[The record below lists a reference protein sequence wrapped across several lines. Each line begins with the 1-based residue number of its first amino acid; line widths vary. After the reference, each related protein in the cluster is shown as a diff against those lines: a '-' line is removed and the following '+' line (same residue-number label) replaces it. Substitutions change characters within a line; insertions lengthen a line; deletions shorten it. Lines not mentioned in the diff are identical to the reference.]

1 MFNID
6 DCIGFITNK
15 CSKKI
20 SDEFNRRLQEYGVTR
35 VQWIA
40 IFYIGKYDN
49 GIFQRELSDL
59 MNVKES
65 SMVRL
70 IDRME
75 KEELVIRKKND
86 NDRRITSIFL
96 TDKGIILR
104 NKLLPLGEQFQ
115 KDATIGISS
124 EELDVFKKVLEK
136 MVNNI
141 S

>member
-124 EELDVFKKVLEK
+124 EELDIFKKVLEK

>member
-15 CSKKI
+15 CAKKI
-20 SDEFNRRLQEYGVTR
+20 ADEFNGRLQEHGVTR

-40 IFYIGKYDN
+40 LFYIGKSDSMS
-49 GIFQRELSDL
+49 QKELSDL

-75 KEELVIRKKND
+75 KEKLVVRKKNI
-86 NDRRITSIFL
+86 NDRRITSIVL
-96 TDKGIILR
+96 TDKGINLR
-104 NKLLPLGEQFQ
+104 NELLPLGEQFQ
-115 KDATIGISS
+115 KDATRGISN
-124 EELDVFKKVLEK
+124 EELDNFKKVLEK

>member
-15 CSKKI
+15 CAKKI
-20 SDEFNRRLQEYGVTR
+20 ADEFNRRLQEHGVTR

-40 IFYIGKYDN
+40 LFYIGKSN
-49 GIFQRELSDL
+49 SISQKELSDL

-75 KEELVIRKKND
+75 KEELVVRKKQT
-86 NDRRITSIFL
+86 NDRRITSIVL
-96 TDKGIILR
+96 TDKGINLR
-104 NKLLPLGEQFQ
+104 NELLPLGEQFQ
-115 KDATIGISS
+115 KDATSGISD
-124 EELDVFKKVLEK
+124 EELDNFKKVLEK

>member
-15 CSKKI
+15 GAKKLA
-20 SDEFNRRLQEYGVTR
+20 DEFNKRVQQYGMTR

-40 IFYIGKYDN
+40 LFYIGRSDS
-49 GIFQRELSDL
+49 IFQKELSDL

-75 KEELVIRKKND
+75 KEDLVIRKKQA

-96 TDKGIILR
+96 TPKGKEFR
-104 NKLLPLGEQFQ
+104 EKVLPLGQEFQ
-115 KDATIGISS
+115 DDATKGISA
-124 EELDVFKKVLEK
+124 EELNNFKNVLKK
-136 MVNNI
+136 MIQNI
-141 S
+141 C

>member
-15 CSKKI
+15 GAKKLA
-20 SDEFNRRLQEYGVTR
+20 DEFNKRVQEYGMTR

-40 IFYIGKYDN
+40 LFYIGKSD
-49 GIFQRELSDL
+49 GIFQKELSDL

-75 KEELVIRKKND
+75 KEDLVIRKKQA
-86 NDRRITSIFL
+86 NDRRVTSIFL
-96 TDKGIILR
+96 THKGKELR
-104 NKLLPLGEQFQ
+104 EKVLPLGQEFQ
-115 KDATIGISS
+115 DDATKEISS
-124 EELDVFKKVLEK
+124 EELDNFKKVLEK
-136 MVNNI
+136 MIKNI
-141 S
+141 C

>member
-96 TDKGIILR
+96 TDKGITLR

-124 EELDVFKKVLEK
+124 EELDIFKKVLEK

>member
-15 CSKKI
+15 GAKKL
-20 SDEFNRRLQEYGVTR
+20 SDEFNKRVQQYGMTR

-40 IFYIGKYDN
+40 LFYIGKAD
-49 GIFQRELSDL
+49 GIFQKELSDL

-75 KEELVIRKKND
+75 KEDLVIRKKQT
-86 NDRRITSIFL
+86 NDRRVTSIFL
-96 TDKGIILR
+96 TLKGKELR
-104 NKLLPLGEQFQ
+104 EKVLPLGQEFQ
-115 KDATIGISS
+115 DDATKGISS
-124 EELDVFKKVLEK
+124 EELDNFKKVLEK
-136 MVNNI
+136 MIKNI
-141 S
+141 C

>member
-15 CSKKI
+15 GAKKL
-20 SDEFNRRLQEYGVTR
+20 SDEFNKRVQQYGMTR

-40 IFYIGKYDN
+40 LFYIGKSD
-49 GIFQRELSDL
+49 GVSQKELSDL

-75 KEELVIRKKND
+75 KEDLVIRKKQA

-96 TDKGIILR
+96 TDKGESLR
-104 NKLLPLGEQFQ
+104 EKVLHLGEEFQ
-115 KDATIGISS
+115 DDATKGISS
-124 EELDVFKKVLEK
+124 EELDNFKNVLEK
-136 MVNNI
+136 MIKNI
-141 S
+141 C

>member
-15 CSKKI
+15 GAKKLA
-20 SDEFNRRLQEYGVTR
+20 DEFNKRAQQYGMTR

-40 IFYIGKYDN
+40 LFYIGKAD
-49 GIFQRELSDL
+49 GIFQKELSDL

-75 KEELVIRKKND
+75 KEDLVIRKKQA

-96 TDKGIILR
+96 TSKGKELR
-104 NKLLPLGEQFQ
+104 EKVLPLGQEFQ
-115 KDATIGISS
+115 DDATKEISD
-124 EELDVFKKVLEK
+124 EELNNFKNVLKK
-136 MVNNI
+136 MIQNI
-141 S
+141 C

>member
-49 GIFQRELSDL
+49 GISQRELSDL

-96 TDKGIILR
+96 TDKGY
-104 NKLLPLGEQFQ
+104 PLE
-115 KDATIGISS
+115 INYY
-124 EELDVFKKVLEK
+124 L
-136 MVNNI
+136 
-141 S
+141 

>member
-49 GIFQRELSDL
+49 GISQRELSDL

-124 EELDVFKKVLEK
+124 EELDILKKVLEK

>member
-124 EELDVFKKVLEK
+124 EELDILKKVLEK

>member
-15 CSKKI
+15 GAKKLA
-20 SDEFNRRLQEYGVTR
+20 DEFNKR

-40 IFYIGKYDN
+40 LFYIGKSD
-49 GIFQRELSDL
+49 GIFQKELSDL

-75 KEELVIRKKND
+75 KEDLVIRKKQA

-96 TDKGIILR
+96 TSKGKELR
-104 NKLLPLGEQFQ
+104 EKVLPLGQEFQ
-115 KDATIGISS
+115 DDATKGISA
-124 EELDVFKKVLEK
+124 EELNNFKNVLEK
-136 MVNNI
+136 MIQNI
-141 S
+141 C

>member
-15 CSKKI
+15 GAKKL
-20 SDEFNRRLQEYGVTR
+20 SDEFNKRVQQYGMTR

-40 IFYIGKYDN
+40 LFYIGKSD
-49 GIFQRELSDL
+49 GVSQKELSDL

-75 KEELVIRKKND
+75 KEDLVIRKKQT
-86 NDRRITSIFL
+86 NDRRVTSIFL
-96 TDKGIILR
+96 TLKGKELR
-104 NKLLPLGEQFQ
+104 EKVLPLGQEFQ
-115 KDATIGISS
+115 DDATKGISS
-124 EELDVFKKVLEK
+124 EELDNFKKVLEK
-136 MVNNI
+136 MIKNI
-141 S
+141 C

>member
-6 DCIGFITNK
+6 DCIGFIT
-15 CSKKI
+15 SKAAKNLA
-20 SDEFNRRLQEYGVTR
+20 DEFNRRLQEHGITR

-40 IFYIGKYDN
+40 LFYIGKSDSMS
-49 GIFQRELSDL
+49 QKELSDL

-75 KEELVIRKKND
+75 KEKLVVRKKNI
-86 NDRRITSIFL
+86 NDRRITSIVL
-96 TDKGIILR
+96 TDKGINLR
-104 NKLLPLGEQFQ
+104 NELLPLGEQFQ
-115 KDATIGISS
+115 KDATRGISN
-124 EELDVFKKVLEK
+124 EELDNFKKVLEK

>member
-96 TDKGIILR
+96 TDKGITLR

-124 EELDVFKKVLEK
+124 EELDILKKVLEK

>member
-15 CSKKI
+15 GAKKLA
-20 SDEFNRRLQEYGVTR
+20 DEFNKRVQEYGMTR

-40 IFYIGKYDN
+40 LFYIGKSD
-49 GIFQRELSDL
+49 GIFQKELSDL

-75 KEELVIRKKND
+75 KEDLVIRKKQA
-86 NDRRITSIFL
+86 NDRRVTSIFL
-96 TDKGIILR
+96 TPKGKELR
-104 NKLLPLGEQFQ
+104 EKVLPLGQEFQ
-115 KDATIGISS
+115 DDATKEISS
-124 EELDVFKKVLEK
+124 EELDNFKRVLEK
-136 MVNNI
+136 MIKNI
-141 S
+141 C

>member
-15 CSKKI
+15 GAKKLA
-20 SDEFNRRLQEYGVTR
+20 DEFNKRVQEYGMTR

-40 IFYIGKYDN
+40 LFYIGKSD
-49 GIFQRELSDL
+49 GIFQKELSDL

-75 KEELVIRKKND
+75 KEDLVIRKKQA
-86 NDRRITSIFL
+86 NDRRVTSIFL
-96 TDKGIILR
+96 TPKGKELR
-104 NKLLPLGEQFQ
+104 EKVLPLGQEFQ
-115 KDATIGISS
+115 DDATKEISS
-124 EELDVFKKVLEK
+124 EELDNFKKVLEK
-136 MVNNI
+136 MIKNI
-141 S
+141 C